1 MRCKRENRLCEK
13 EINGNITKTE
23 REKWDMIYWKK
34 EGRKEKRREK
44 IYAGKRKYKSEE
56 KERYTKYRER
66 EERQTLSQHS

>member
-44 IYAGKRKYKSEE
+44 IYEIENTSMKRR
-56 KERYTKYRER
+56 KEIRNIGRER
-66 EERQTLSQHS
+66 MDE